1 MSKFKRVTSGL
12 VGVAMAA
19 SMFTSMPFSAFAEDE
34 CRLTREIQKRFK
46 TIEKAGIR

>member
-1 MSKFKRVTSGL
+1 MHESSCILIIQNTILTAVR
-12 VGVAMAA
+12 
-19 SMFTSMPFSAFAEDE
+19 

>member
-1 MSKFKRVTSGL
+1 MKL
-12 VGVAMAA
+12 VIEAAM
-19 SMFTSMPFSAFAEDE
+19 E